1 MAYLPPGGLS
11 ELVQLRPRFLHI
23 LGTRALTEC
32 DLIIV
37 INRNPPVA
45 VLADPFEN
53 RVIEPAKPDGGMGL
67 SQGTR
72 PGAHGR
78 ERKGVGEGRSGS
90 VRGASG
96 GGRTIKKK
104 KKR

>member
-53 RVIEPAKPDGGMGL
+53 RVIEPAQPAGGMGL

-78 ERKGVGEGRSGS
+78 KFRSEERSVGKERVSTD
-90 VRGASG
+90 
-96 GGRTIKKK
+96 RTGWSP
-104 KKR
+104 